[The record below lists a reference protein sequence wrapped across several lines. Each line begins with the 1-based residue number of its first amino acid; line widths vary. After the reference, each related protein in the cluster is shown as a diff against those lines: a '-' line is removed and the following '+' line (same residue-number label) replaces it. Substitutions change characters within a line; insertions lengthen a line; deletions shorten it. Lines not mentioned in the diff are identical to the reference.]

1 MYIIFL
7 FRYHIR
13 ICIDVCFF
21 FFFSDAK
28 MVGEI
33 LDMKWRDFP
42 ATKEP
47 VASTKECC
55 ETV

>member
-1 MYIIFL
+1 M
-7 FRYHIR
+7 
-13 ICIDVCFF
+13 

>member
-13 ICIDVCFF
+13 ICIDVC